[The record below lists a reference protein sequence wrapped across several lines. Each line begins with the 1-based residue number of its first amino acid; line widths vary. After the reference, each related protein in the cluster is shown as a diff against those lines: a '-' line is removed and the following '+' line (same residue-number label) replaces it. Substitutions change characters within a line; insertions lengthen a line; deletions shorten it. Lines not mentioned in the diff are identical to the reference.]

1 MNLINLKYGKNFHED
16 LLSQY
21 QSFVKSSEEIS
32 SKRMNSNNFYLSLN
46 TALLGIVGYLFYL
59 NKSLIIILI
68 LSILGIIISLVW
80 SEGISS
86 YRELNSAKFKIIH
99 EMENYLPSAP
109 FRKEDEYLRSYY
121 KITKIEKFVPWIF
134 MGLYGLSFIVNI
146 ATFMILK

>member
-1 MNLINLKYGKNFHED
+1 MDLINLRYGKNFHEH

-59 NKSLIIILI
+59 NKSIIILV
-68 LSILGIIISLVW
+68 LSILGLVVSLVW

-109 FRKEDEYLRSYY
+109 FRKEDEYLKSYY

-134 MGLYGLSFIVNI
+134 VSLYGSALLFLIIN
-146 ATFMILK
+146 LKG